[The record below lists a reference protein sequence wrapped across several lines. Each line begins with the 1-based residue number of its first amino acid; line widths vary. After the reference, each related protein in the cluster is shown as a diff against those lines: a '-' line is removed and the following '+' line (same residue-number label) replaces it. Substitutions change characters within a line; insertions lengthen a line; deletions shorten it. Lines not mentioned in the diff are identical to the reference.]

1 MLKTFGFESTGD
13 FLMRLLTTAL
23 ATLFVVGAF
32 AQGTFTIRRP
42 ADGSKVREVVKVR
55 IPKNSIPEGGY
66 IGVLV
71 NGKFLEAVVPDIE
84 GNDYVYNLDT
94 KERKIADGPMTIET
108 VLYFYTQ
115 GAPQVLNRSSV
126 NVTLDNSTSIVNSRP
141 NGFDL
146 RYKFYPGRE
155 YVYNRTQTSTVAFVT
170 QAQAQLGSRAAEIVL
185 NEQKVRYLV
194 AHTNNYGNQG
204 LIRMQA
210 LPDKGKDHAYLVT
223 AQNPEPTKFMDYE
236 MHPIFMRI
244 TDRGREV
251 FTSLP
256 VYFPWEGDSTDAR
269 TDLFA
274 LFPPAVLPGSP
285 KSVGDRWAAAIPQGS
300 LDLEQK
306 DEIDKMVENLP
317 GSATLEAVEWEQG
330 FPCAKIRSELSLG
343 ASDLKNIKSLE
354 GVAGQAQSLKIE
366 AIQWFAID
374 RGIMIREDMRFT
386 SEVLVEVGGAQG
398 GGTSGGNGN
407 PGRGPVGVGA
417 AGGSGGGAGPAGGKM
432 IRRSGITPGDFLN
445 NNFFEQFDPASLLQ
459 QRAGGEN
466 GGGLAGPPPGA
477 GGQGFGAQ
485 GDGRGTGS
493 AGGFAATKVIL
504 RQTSRRTTV
513 LEQ

>member
-1 MLKTFGFESTGD
+1 MK
-13 FLMRLLTTAL
+13 RLLTTAL
-23 ATLFVVGAF
+23 AAVMVVGAF

-71 NGKFLEAVVPDIE
+71 NGKFLEAVVPDVE
-84 GNDYVYNLDT
+84 GNDYVYSLDT

-155 YVYNRTQTSTVAFVT
+155 YVYNRTQQSTVAFVT

-185 NEQKVRYLV
+185 NTQKVRYLV
-194 AHTNNYGNQG
+194 AHANNYGNQG

-256 VYFPWEGDSTDAR
+256 VYFPWEGTSTDAR

-274 LFPPAVLPGSP
+274 LFPPAVLPGSA
-285 KSVGDRWAAAIPQGS
+285 KSVGDRWQAAIPQGS
-300 LDLEQK
+300 LDLDKK
-306 DEIDKMVENLP
+306 DEIEHMVENLP

-343 ASDLKNIKSLE
+343 ASDLKNMKSLE
-354 GVAGQAQSLKIE
+354 GVVGQAQSLKIE
-366 AIQWFAID
+366 SVQWFAID
-374 RGIMIREDMRFT
+374 RGIMIREDLRFT
-386 SEVLVEVGGAQG
+386 SEVLVELGGAQG
-398 GGTSGGNGN
+398 GGGGGNG
-407 PGRGPVGVGA
+407 GGPARPTGTAG
-417 AGGSGGGAGPAGGKM
+417 AGGGGGGQTAGSNSLRLRSSTFLNGNFFEQYDPMSLMGQQRGGGEGDGDRENSGRPQGPPGQGFSTGGDTRGGGAG
-432 IRRSGITPGDFLN
+432 
-445 NNFFEQFDPASLLQ
+445 
-459 QRAGGEN
+459 
-466 GGGLAGPPPGA
+466 
-477 GGQGFGAQ
+477 
-485 GDGRGTGS
+485 GS
-493 AGGFAATKVIL
+493 AATKVIL
-504 RQTSRRTTV
+504 RQTSRVSTI